1 MLSPLTDPVTALLN
15 LSSGFHL
22 RAGAEAL
29 PVGQAA
35 LHPLTSHSA
44 GGNFLTYP
52 SLSPNPST
60 LASWTLSEHTRHT
73 SPLPLRLECCFPW
86 HPPGWLPSGFCS
98 SVTLLGSTVLGI
110 ELRVLHMLAACPTSE
125 LC

>member
-73 SPLPLRLECCFPW
+73 SPLPLRLECSFPVAST
-86 HPPGWLPSGFCS
+86 WLASFWFLLKCHFAGVYGAGDRTQ
-98 SVTLLGSTVLGI
+98 SVAHASCVPHL
-110 ELRVLHMLAACPTSE
+110 
-125 LC
+125 